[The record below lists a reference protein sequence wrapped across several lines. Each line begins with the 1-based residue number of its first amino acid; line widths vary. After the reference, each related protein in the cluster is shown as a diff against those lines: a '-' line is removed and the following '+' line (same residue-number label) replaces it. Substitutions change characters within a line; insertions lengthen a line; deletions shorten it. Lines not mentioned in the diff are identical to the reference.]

1 MDQETVLLD
10 DFKRRKIS
18 NCLDNDELYS
28 ILGPLI
34 KDDMTAKKC
43 RRYVSDYEEKHF
55 SYFSLFKPSFE
66 KNGQSWI
73 QNAKQDIKNI
83 GKRGIAPSLREFYA
97 ISEIIS
103 RNVIIMHEF
112 EEGKL
117 GIQIEPMIRGT
128 EDESSV
134 PLILLL
140 TFEEECIHV
149 VKSDES
155 IDHLK
160 SDGLKITNAGHTR
173 CLDKRFR
180 NNFDDLQNFLL
191 TDELPCTSI
200 FSTEALNT
208 SSEVVSSDETTNLF
222 RLFGM
227 MIYGSE
233 GNEKNIKDLLKSH
246 MELQD
251 FRHTY
256 MKQVE
261 YEKEVVTG
269 DKKKQERELQKRME
283 EAFKK
288 HLNSWKSVE
297 IVDFFALASV
307 FNVKVFVV
315 PPSENKTPSLYLPI
329 CGSYLYTF
337 KSSFIFQSTPNRQ
350 FFDIF
355 FERIECLC
363 FQKTPEITGQFPVY
377 NNKIDLDRIQK
388 LGKFSFLNALCIEN
402 KMLQIKGFFL

>member
-28 ILGPLI
+28 IIGLLI

-73 QNAKQDIKNI
+73 ENAKQDIKNI
-83 GKRGIAPSLREFYA
+83 RKRGIAPSLREFYA

-103 RNVIIMHEF
+103 RNVIIMHAF

-149 VKSDES
+149 VKSDEI

-160 SDGLKITNAGHTR
+160 SDGLIITNAGHTR

-191 TDELPCTSI
+191 KTDELPCTSN
-200 FSTEALNT
+200 FSTEVLNT
-208 SSEVVSSDETTNLF
+208 SSDETTNLF

-233 GNEKNIKDLLKSH
+233 GNEKK
-246 MELQD
+246 
-251 FRHTY
+251 Y
-256 MKQVE
+256 
-261 YEKEVVTG
+261 
-269 DKKKQERELQKRME
+269 
-283 EAFKK
+283 
-288 HLNSWKSVE
+288 
-297 IVDFFALASV
+297 
-307 FNVKVFVV
+307 
-315 PPSENKTPSLYLPI
+315 
-329 CGSYLYTF
+329 
-337 KSSFIFQSTPNRQ
+337 
-350 FFDIF
+350 
-355 FERIECLC
+355 
-363 FQKTPEITGQFPVY
+363 
-377 NNKIDLDRIQK
+377 
-388 LGKFSFLNALCIEN
+388 
-402 KMLQIKGFFL
+402 